1 MDLKQ
6 LAARLE
12 LEEDEFLEMMNLFV
26 EVTES
31 DLRKLQSAMER
42 EELQEA
48 VFAAHSIKG
57 AAANLGLTGIS
68 EKAKRAEAAL
78 RGRQLD
84 EAREAVR
91 GIQEKLFEVTRD
103 LSQGER

>member
-6 LAARLE
+6 LAERLE
-12 LEEDEFLEMMNLFV
+12 LEEDEFLEMMNLFI

-68 EKAKRAEAAL
+68 EKAKRTEAAL
-78 RGRQLD
+78 RDRQLD